1 MQILLGVWGPIV
13 TSVGNLLTIVL
24 TLFSDMIFGTVAMTL
39 GGLVGAGIIVGAF
52 ALLVWDM
59 M

>member
-13 TSVGNLLTIVL
+13 TSVGSLLTIVL